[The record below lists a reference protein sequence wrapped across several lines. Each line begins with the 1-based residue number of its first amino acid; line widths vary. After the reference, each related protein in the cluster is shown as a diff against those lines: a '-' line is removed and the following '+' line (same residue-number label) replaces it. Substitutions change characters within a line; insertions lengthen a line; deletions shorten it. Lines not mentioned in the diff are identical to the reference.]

1 MKKYIFAGVL
11 IIAVVAYYVVK
22 RITTTIGGDMA
33 AISADIKHP
42 ASGNIPMPP
51 AGQVNVISKR
61 EASGPAVAGD
71 NLPIGYVYV
80 SNLNSTTVSVCPIM
94 KDGSITVC
102 GQSGNN
108 LNAPSGLALTHD
120 KRALYVTNQGSNEVD
135 VCMIDKMSGKL
146 NNCTP
151 TGNGFNAPSA
161 VAISNNGQFA
171 YVVNENGN
179 SISLCLHDREN
190 KSLSQCS
197 IILSDGLT
205 SPADINFAPNT
216 NHVYIANSNS
226 NNILFC
232 MVGPGKELI
241 KCHPTGD
248 GFAAPQ
254 SVSVT
259 ANGKYAY
266 VSNQSASSVS
276 LCQVNP
282 VSGEFSACQSTGGGF
297 NAPSDL
303 TYNADGSKAY
313 VSNASSIMRCN
324 VNLDGSLT
332 ACTQFNGN
340 FNHSTGIRMI
350 GG

>member
-1 MKKYIFAGVL
+1 MKKYIIAGIL
-11 IIAVVAYYVVK
+11 IIAVVAYYIVK
-22 RITTTIGGDMA
+22 RITTTIGSDVA

-51 AGQVNVISKR
+51 AGQENIVNKI
-61 EASGPAVAGD
+61 EASAPSVAS
-71 NLPIGYVYV
+71 NSLPTGYVYV

-94 KDGSITVC
+94 KDGSITTC

-108 LNAPSGLALTHD
+108 LNAPSGLAITHD
-120 KRALYVTNQGSNEVD
+120 KRALYVTNQGSSEIN
-135 VCMIDKMSGKL
+135 VCMIDKMSGQL
-146 NNCTP
+146 NNCVP

-161 VAISNNGQFA
+161 VAISNNGQFV
-171 YVVNENGN
+171 YVANENGN
-179 SISLCLHDREN
+179 SISLCMHDKEN
-190 KSLSQCS
+190 KSLSQCN
-197 IILSDGLT
+197 IILNDGLA
-205 SPADINFAPNT
+205 SPTDINFAPET
-216 NHVYIANSNS
+216 NHVYIASSRS
-226 NNILFC
+226 NNIIFC

-248 GFAAPQ
+248 GFSSPQ

-259 ANGKYAY
+259 ANDKFAY
-266 VSNQSASSVS
+266 ITNQSANSVS
-276 LCQVNP
+276 LCQVDAI
-282 VSGEFSACQSTGGGF
+282 SGEFSNCQSTGSGF

-303 TYNADGSKAY
+303 TYNAEDSRAY

-324 VNLDGSLT
+324 VSMDGTLT